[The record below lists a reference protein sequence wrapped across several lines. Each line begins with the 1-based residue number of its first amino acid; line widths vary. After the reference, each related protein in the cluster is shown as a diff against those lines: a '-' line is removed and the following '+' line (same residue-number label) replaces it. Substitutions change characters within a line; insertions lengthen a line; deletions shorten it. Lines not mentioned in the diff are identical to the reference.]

1 VVFFFLPVMK
11 IEVLTNS
18 VSDTYIVSPCTEGSP
33 ELYTFQ
39 PLGPDQV
46 DYALSEQLRERN
58 TFDIALVSAALIGFV
73 LLAIILLAIVAAQQ
87 VLQAARVPIIRLQ
100 RTGAAPEL
108 PLAKGHTR
116 HLFLS
121 Q

>member
-1 VVFFFLPVMK
+1 MK

-18 VSDTYIVSPCTEGSP
+18 VSDTYSVCPEGAP
-33 ELYTFQ
+33 NHDFQ
-39 PLGPDQV
+39 PLAPDQV
-46 DYALSEQLRERN
+46 DYALSEQLREKN
-58 TFDIALVSAALIGFV
+58 TFDIALVSAALIGFI
-73 LLAIILLAIVAAQQ
+73 LLAITLLAIVAAQQ